1 MSSHSVFND
10 VLGPIMAGPS
20 SSHSAGC
27 ARIGRMTRLLWGKEI
42 KKAVVVYD
50 SKGSYPSTCIGQGS
64 NFGFTGG
71 LLGLKNDDPRMKDS
85 QKLAKEWG
93 VDISFEEEVLSQRHP
108 NEARIDIYDEDGDV
122 GLSVLTF
129 STGGG
134 MFEIVEM
141 DGFPV
146 FMDGSKEQIYVC
158 CYPWAARKFYDK
170 LEKIAKKITVPAPK
184 GTVLSFCNTM
194 ICAEDFAISTE
205 EIDELVKEL
214 ETEKGL
220 AYIRK
225 GEVVLPVPMKPENK
239 PVFSTAKEAFLYL
252 QEESVK
258 AGRKK
263 EMWELAIDYECS
275 LGYVNRE
282 EVWKQAEHT
291 LDIMKAATTPPDP
304 EATEM
309 FGFLPYQS
317 VAMREKLKAV
327 RTVNTGYL
335 DKAMMYALA
344 VMENSCAHNIVVASP
359 TAGSSGVIPAAILA
373 VGEEMGCVK
382 EEMIKGLLASGLVGA
397 FIANQAS
404 FGAEVAACQAEN
416 GSASAMAAAG
426 VVQLLG
432 GNVEQGF
439 KAASLSLQNMLGLVC
454 DPVGGLTEIPCISR
468 NISAMANAVQS
479 ANMVMLGFDPII
491 PLDET
496 ILSMYE
502 VGQMLPSELRC
513 TCKGGLCNTKTAKCI
528 VARLDEIRK

>member
-1 MSSHSVFND
+1 MISHSIFND

-50 SKGSYPSTCIGQGS
+50 SLGSYPSTCVGQGS

-71 LLGLKNDDPRMKDS
+71 LLGFLNDDSRMKDS
-85 QKLAKEWG
+85 QKIAKELG
-93 VDISFEEEVLSQRHP
+93 VDISFAQEVLSQRHP
-108 NEARIDIYDEDGDV
+108 NEARIDIYDEDGEV

-146 FMDGSKEQIYVC
+146 FMDGSREQIYVC

-194 ICAEDFAISTE
+194 ICAEDFTIDSK
-205 EIDELVKEL
+205 EIDDLVEELKK
-214 ETEKGL
+214 EKGV
-220 AYIRK
+220 AYVRK
-225 GEVVLPVPMKPENK
+225 GEVVLPVQMKPENN
-239 PVFSTAKEAFLYL
+239 PVFSTAKEALKYA
-252 QEESVK
+252 EET
-258 AGRKK
+258 RK

-275 LGYVNRE
+275 LGNVTPE

-291 LDIMKAATTPPDP
+291 LDIMKAATTPPNPD
-304 EATEM
+304 ATEM
-309 FGFLPYQS
+309 FGFLPYQCQD
-317 VAMREKLKAV
+317 MQLKAKTV
-327 RTVNTGYL
+327 KTVNTGYL

-359 TAGSSGVIPAAILA
+359 TAGSSGVIPAAIIA
-373 VGEEMGCVK
+373 VGEEMGCTK
-382 EEMIKGLLASGLVGA
+382 EEMVKGLLASGLAGA

-432 GNVEQGF
+432 GSVEQGF
-439 KAASLSLQNMLGLVC
+439 KAASLALQNMLGLVC

-468 NISAMANAVQS
+468 NVSAMSNAVQS
-479 ANMVMLGFDPII
+479 ANMVMLGFDPVI

-528 VARLDEIRK
+528 VERLCITK